1 MKFDKQ
7 FFDGGIDRRETECA
21 KWDGEAIVA
30 HNSLPM
36 QVADMDFPCAPAI
49 QRAIMERAAH
59 NCFGYSQNS
68 PEDNEALIAFCIQS
82 GEGLI

>member
-7 FFDGGIDRRETECA
+7 YFDGGIDRRETECA

-36 QVADMDFPCAPAI
+36 QVADMDFPTVPAVAEAPFTAVP
-49 QRAIMERAAH
+49 AVAAMAAVH
-59 NCFGYSQNS
+59 YLNLNR
-68 PEDNEALIAFCIQS
+68 
-82 GEGLI
+82 